1 MGDSVTKWFM
11 DGSYLEEP
19 KKEEPTNE
27 VLNILE
33 LFRNLSI
40 EDKVNA
46 KKLIREEKL

>member
-1 MGDSVTKWFM
+1 MGDSVTKYYQ
-11 DGSYLEEP
+11 DDSYLEVP